1 MVDKFQCQYCN
12 KTYLYKRGLN
22 RHIKYAHDAKTLD
35 KVYNTYNDKVSINS
49 DNVDDDVINRNDINQ
64 ENIIDEAANCVVE
77 DKIEDAVDD
86 KESIVESKKSSTS
99 VEENCSEMD
108 TGNYEKENCNLNNEF
123 RLIKS
128 YSCELYDKN
137 YSHKN
142 ALKFH
147 YLDIH
152 CHERF
157 YCSVCDKY
165 FITKENLSDHFQLN
179 HVFYKFLCDK
189 CGKIYCNKH
198 CFKEHYNVKHLKIK
212 LKCNLCNNLYL
223 YKRNL
228 NEHFNSVHR
237 RKKYTCYC
245 GNIYS
250 TTINLRRHQRIK
262 NHHEPNRNSD
272 IVL

>member
-22 RHIKYAHDAKTLD
+22 RHIKDAHDAKTLD

-99 VEENCSEMD
+99 VEKNCSEMD
-108 TGNYEKENCNLNNEF
+108 TGNYKKENCNLNNEF

-128 YSCELYDKN
+128 YSCELCDRN

-152 CHERF
+152 CH
-157 YCSVCDKY
+157 
-165 FITKENLSDHFQLN
+165 
-179 HVFYKFLCDK
+179 
-189 CGKIYCNKH
+189 
-198 CFKEHYNVKHLKIK
+198 
-212 LKCNLCNNLYL
+212 
-223 YKRNL
+223 
-228 NEHFNSVHR
+228 
-237 RKKYTCYC
+237 
-245 GNIYS
+245 
-250 TTINLRRHQRIK
+250 
-262 NHHEPNRNSD
+262 
-272 IVL
+272 